1 MSCELRKIRSKK
13 LNRLKGTSDVLKISQ
28 NRWEEDMEFDKIKY
42 YKFKKE
48 EKEDILRRLKEFF
61 EREERIK
68 LAYIFG
74 NFTRRNMV
82 RDIDV
87 AVYAVPA
94 FSFSELV
101 KLNVNVKQMLRSGCH
116 SASGHRPYVQKVLRG
131 GMPPKMKNDM
141 HYALISQ
148 AFSELQDLKI
158 SKMLAT
164 CRKCSGLGLMPTKM
178 Q

>member
-1 MSCELRKIRSKK
+1 
-13 LNRLKGTSDVLKISQ
+13 
-28 NRWEEDMEFDKIKY
+28 MEFDKIKY
-42 YKFKKE
+42 YRFKKD
-48 EKEDILRRLKEFF
+48 EKEEILRRLKEYF

-74 NFTRRNMV
+74 GFTRRNVV

-101 KLNVNVKQMLRSGCH
+101 KLNVNVEQMLCISVDVIQLQDIDPAFRL
-116 SASGHRPYVQKVLRG
+116 KVLREG
-131 GMPPKMKNDM
+131 IPLKMENDT

-164 CRKCSGLGLMPTKM
+164 CRECSGLGLMPTKM

>member
-1 MSCELRKIRSKK
+1 M
-13 LNRLKGTSDVLKISQ
+13 V
-28 NRWEEDMEFDKIKY
+28 DKIKY
-42 YKFKKE
+42 YKFKKD
-48 EKEDILRRLKEFF
+48 EKEDILRRLKEYF
-61 EREERIK
+61 EQEERIK

-74 NFTRRNMV
+74 GFTRRNVV

-87 AVYAVPA
+87 AVYAFPA

-101 KLNVNVKQMLRSGCH
+101 KLNVNVEQMLRISVDVIQLQDIDP
-116 SASGHRPYVQKVLRG
+116 AFRLKVLRG
-131 GMPPKMKNDM
+131 GIPLKMKNEI

-158 SKMLAT
+158 SKIPAT
-164 CRKCSGLGLMPTKM
+164 CRECSGLGSMPTKM

>member
-1 MSCELRKIRSKK
+1 
-13 LNRLKGTSDVLKISQ
+13 
-28 NRWEEDMEFDKIKY
+28 MEFDKIKY
-42 YKFKKE
+42 YRFKKE
-48 EKEDILRRLKEFF
+48 EKKEILRRLKEFF

-74 NFTRRNMV
+74 GFTRRNVV

-101 KLNVNVKQMLRSGCH
+101 KLNVNVEQMLRI
-116 SASGHRPYVQKVLRG
+116 SADVIQLQDIDPAFRLKVLRG
-131 GMPPKMKNDM
+131 GIPLKMKNDM

-158 SKMLAT
+158 SKMLVS
-164 CRKCSGLGLMPTKM
+164 RFHLSM

>member
-1 MSCELRKIRSKK
+1 M
-13 LNRLKGTSDVLKISQ
+13 V
-28 NRWEEDMEFDKIKY
+28 DKIKY
-42 YKFKKE
+42 YKFKKD

-61 EREERIK
+61 EQEERIK

-74 NFTRRNMV
+74 GFTRRNVV

-101 KLNVNVKQMLRSGCH
+101 KLNVNVEQMLRISVDVIQLQDIDP
-116 SASGHRPYVQKVLRG
+116 AFRLKVLRE
-131 GMPPKMKNDM
+131 GMPLKMKNDM

-158 SKMLAT
+158 SKMLAI
-164 CRKCSGLGLMPTKM
+164 CRECSGLGLMPTKM